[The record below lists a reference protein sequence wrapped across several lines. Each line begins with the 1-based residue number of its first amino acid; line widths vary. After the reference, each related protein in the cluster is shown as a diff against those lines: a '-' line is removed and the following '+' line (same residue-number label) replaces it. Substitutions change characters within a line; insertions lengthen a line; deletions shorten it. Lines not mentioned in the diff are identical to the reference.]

1 MSTMDVPSEAES
13 EIPASQPRA
22 KKPAVP
28 GMTWV
33 TLALMTTA
41 SVASLRSAPTMAVY
55 GLACVFLYVVPAIV
69 FLMPTALVS
78 AELAS
83 GCNGGVYRWV
93 SEGLSKVRSSS
104 AATPTCWTGCRSPV
118 PAPSPTGSGPA
129 PPSPSWASTAR
140 RSSARPP
147 PSRAPHGPG

>member
-13 EIPASQPRA
+13 ELPASRPQARKNA
-22 KKPAVP
+22 AP

-55 GLACVFLYVVPAIV
+55 GLACVFLYVVPALV

-83 GCNGGVYRWV
+83 GWNGGVYRWV
-93 SEGLSKVRSSS
+93 SEG
-104 AATPTCWTGCRSPV
+104 CRSRSDS
-118 PAPSPTGSGPA
+118 SPCG
-129 PPSPSWASTAR
+129 AS
-140 RSSARPP
+140 
-147 PSRAPHGPG
+147 SR